1 MLPTRTDEYNG
12 CVTIPVIHA
21 LRAAPLFA
29 TLPDDDLRRVAA
41 IAVLRRYAK
50 KEAIFREGDR
60 ADGFFVISSGKVKV
74 FKLSDGGKE
83 QVLHVLESG
92 QSFAEAAIFE
102 GGDFPAHAEALAD
115 SEILLLPKR
124 AFIDLLEKNPK
135 VALRM
140 LASLSKWLKRMTD
153 LVESLSLKDVE
164 TRLVFYLSEEL
175 KARGIPLKD
184 GAELELPIGKNVLAS
199 RLGTV
204 PETFS
209 RTLKKLQDDG
219 LIDVRGKRIRIVSA
233 GSLFSILPH

>member
-1 MLPTRTDEYNG
+1 MT
-12 CVTIPVIHA
+12 
-21 LRAAPLFA
+21 LRPADVLRKTPLFA
-29 TLPDDDLRRVAA
+29 SLPDDDLRRVAA

-74 FKLSDGGKE
+74 FKLSGGGKE
-83 QVLHVLESG
+83 QVLHVLEPG

-124 AFIDLLEKNPK
+124 PFIDLLEKNPK

-153 LVESLSLKDVE
+153 LVESLSLRDVE
-164 TRLVFYLSEEL
+164 ARLVFYLSEEL